1 MRTKPIVVAG
11 LLVGVSVC
19 QSLANETTD
28 RIVALS
34 ADKRNEFWTLYLRQS
49 SRKCDAAVR
58 SMFQGESDDGLD
70 SWSVAC
76 TDGESYSVGIAAGP
90 EGATTLMSCD
100 ELVGNRGG
108 SIKAKR
114 IEVGSRGLLGTTF
127 AIADRGGLGVSPP
140 IV

>member
-34 ADKRNEFWTLYLRQS
+34 ADKRNEFWTLYLQQS
-49 SRKCDAAVR
+49 SRKCEAAVR

-100 ELVGNRGG
+100 ELVATEAVLLKLSG
-108 SIKAKR
+108 SKLGA
-114 IEVGSRGLLGTTF
+114 VGCWEQRSQ
-127 AIADRGGLGVSPP
+127 
-140 IV
+140 